1 MEPADRARAADRAVK
16 TDVTTS
22 PLNAAPPSATA
33 TPAVHPLA
41 AVATPTAPD
50 RAPERNAAGAR
61 RFAELLRARRSEA
74 AAAPAAAAP
83 RSAAAAA
90 DVAPKADTTAACDE
104 PQPAAEPSASASSH
118 PTVASRPSTP
128 TARHATAKANVDT
141 ASEHTDSD
149 VDAAHDEPGSPAS
162 AAPVPPPDR
171 PPTLALV
178 APRPESRDAGSARD
192 DRNDRGARATPD
204 GAIATDATLT
214 GDGQN
219 AAWSEA
225 FGARSKAAVDAAGE
239 HILAPA
245 NDHAPP
251 NADATF
257 ASALGDVLRGVEPSS
272 SRSVRAGEP
281 AAPIVAT
288 SVAGAPGEVRDLA
301 APATPVALATPI
313 DSPDFAAALGVQV
326 SVLARDGVQHAELHL
341 HPVETG
347 PVSIRIEI
355 DGATARIDFGAD
367 LAATR
372 HAIEQGLPE
381 LASAL
386 RDAGLTLAGGG
397 VSQHAGSRPRGD
409 DDGADGPRPQ
419 TTAATTSPTVAPVRA
434 AQRRIAAGGVDLYA

>member
-1 MEPADRARAADRAVK
+1 MEPPDRTRAADRAVK
-16 TDVTTS
+16 TAVTTS

-50 RAPERNAAGAR
+50 RAPEQNAAGAR

-74 AAAPAAAAP
+74 AAAPAAAVP

-104 PQPAAEPSASASSH
+104 PEPAAEPSASASSH

-128 TARHATAKANVDT
+128 TAKHATAKANVDT

-162 AAPVPPPDR
+162 AAPVPPADR

-178 APRPESRDAGSARD
+178 APRPEARDAGSARD
-192 DRNDRGARATPD
+192 DGNDRGARATPD
-204 GAIATDATLT
+204 DAIATDATLT
-214 GDGQN
+214 GDGRS

-239 HILAPA
+239 RILAPA

-257 ASALGDVLRGVEPSS
+257 ASALGDVLRAVEPSP

-281 AAPIVAT
+281 AAPI
-288 SVAGAPGEVRDLA
+288 VAGAPGEVRDLA
-301 APATPVALATPI
+301 APATPVALATPT

-347 PVSIRIEI
+347 PVSIRIEV
-355 DGATARIDFGAD
+355 DGTTARIDFGAD

-409 DDGADGPRPQ
+409 GDGADGPRPQ
-419 TTAATTSPTVAPVRA
+419 TPAATTSPTVTPVRA

>member
-1 MEPADRARAADRAVK
+1 MEPPDRTRAADRAVK
-16 TDVTTS
+16 TAVTTS

-50 RAPERNAAGAR
+50 RAPEQNAAGAR

-74 AAAPAAAAP
+74 AAPAAAVP

-90 DVAPKADTTAACDE
+90 DVAAKADTTAACDE
-104 PQPAAEPSASASSH
+104 PEPAAEPSASASSH

-128 TARHATAKANVDT
+128 TAKHATAKANVDT

-251 NADATF
+251 HADATF

-301 APATPVALATPI
+301 APATPVALATPT

-347 PVSIRIEI
+347 PVSIRIEV
-355 DGATARIDFGAD
+355 DGTTARIDFGAD

-409 DDGADGPRPQ
+409 GDGADRPQ
-419 TTAATTSPTVAPVRA
+419 TPATTTSPIVMPVRA